1 MNVSSFDSSKNP
13 LQEMLNQAATGAM
26 QLPDF
31 QRGWVWDD
39 EHIRSL
45 IASISQSFPIGA
57 VMTLENGGKDIR
69 FKPRPIEGSKP
80 NQDNKIPGILV
91 LDGQQRLTS
100 LFQSLV
106 ATKPVKTWDA
116 KGKKVRRWYYFDMK
130 KCTSKEVD
138 REDAVFSIPKDKL
151 IKTFRGEV
159 SLDLSSRQNEF
170 SKDFFPVNAVLYS
183 SEWRQ
188 EYCEYWDFDRDKMK
202 LFNEFE
208 REVIKRFEQYQVPV
222 IKLDK
227 NTPKEA
233 VCLVFEKVNT
243 GGVPLNVFELLTASF
258 AADNYLLRDNWAQRE
273 ARLKGGHQVLHN
285 LQSDHFLQALTLL
298 STKEGSSGTISCK
311 RRDILRLTLTEYK
324 EFADQVEKGYE
335 MAARFLH
342 GQKIFRAKDLPYQTQ
357 VIPMAAIFADL
368 GSEAETE
375 GARQKIASWFWCGI
389 FGEIYSG
396 PTETL
401 FARDLPEVT
410 DWVKRGGNE
419 PTTIRDA
426 NFQQSRLL
434 TLRTRNSAAYKG
446 VYALLMREGSRDFVK
461 GEPVE
466 EQTFFDGKIDI
477 HHVFPQAWCKR
488 QEEEEGIGQDFFNS
502 IINKTALAASTNR
515 KIGGRAPS
523 IYLRRLEK
531 ESGVNAAHMDK
542 ILDSHRIGASFLRT
556 DDFWGF
562 FNARGEELLQ
572 AIESVMG
579 KTVPRE
585 ENLFSPNTPIDSY
598 DDGPK
603 DWEEHLALAEV
614 RE

>member
-1 MNVSSFDSSKNP
+1 MNVASFDSSKNP
-13 LQEMLNQAATGAM
+13 LQEMLSHVSSGEM

-39 EHIRSL
+39 EHIKSL

-57 VMTLENGGKDIR
+57 VMTLENGGKDVR
-69 FKPRPIEGSKP
+69 FQPRPIEGSESSCSNEVP
-80 NQDNKIPGILV
+80 DTLV

-100 LFQSLV
+100 LFQALMMDH
-106 ATKPVKTWDA
+106 PVITWDA
-116 KGKKVRRWYYFDMK
+116 KGKKVLRWYYLDMK
-130 KCTSKEVD
+130 KSISREVD
-138 REDAVFSIPKDKL
+138 REDAVISVPEDKL
-151 IKTFRGEV
+151 VKTFRGEV
-159 SLDLSSRQNEF
+159 TLDLSSDEDEF
-170 SKDFFPVNAVLYS
+170 ARDIFPVKAIFHS
-183 SEWRQ
+183 SDWRQ
-188 EYCEYWDFDRDKMK
+188 EYSEFWDFARHKMK

-258 AADNYLLRDNWAQRE
+258 AADDFPLRKDWSQRE
-273 ARLKGGHQVLHN
+273 ARLKGGHPVLHD

-298 STKEGSSGTISCK
+298 ATRERTSGAISCK
-311 RRDILRLTLTEYK
+311 RRDILRLSLEEY
-324 EFADQVEKGYE
+324 ERLSGQVEKGFE
-335 MAARFLH
+335 KAARFLH

-357 VIPMAAIFADL
+357 IVPLAAILADL
-368 GSEAETE
+368 GIEAETE
-375 GARQKIASWFWCGI
+375 GARVKIARWFWCGI

-410 DWVKRGGNE
+410 DWVRGGGNE

-461 GEPVE
+461 GQPIE
-466 EQTFFDGKIDI
+466 EQTFFDGRIDI

-488 QEEEEGIGQDFFNS
+488 QKKKIGISQHIYNS

-515 KIGGRAPS
+515 KIGGRSPS
-523 IYLRRLEK
+523 SYLKRLQRD
-531 ESGVNAAHMDK
+531 SGVDAVQMDN
-542 ILDSHRIGASFLRT
+542 ILESHRIPASFLRD
-556 DDFWGF
+556 DDFWGY
-562 FNARGEELLQ
+562 FNARGEELLR
-572 AIESVMG
+572 AIESAMG

-585 ENLFSPNTPIDSY
+585 KGLFSPGMPIEEY
-598 DDGPK
+598 EDGPR
-603 DWEEHLALAEV
+603 DWEGK
-614 RE
+614 